1 MEKNE
6 LKIEK
11 IPLQE
16 MIDLLI
22 ALYNKG
28 VDYIDIVGVKGNIQ
42 DQMAIAFTKEYMTEE
57 AMLNFDE
64 LEVDEEIADEIDLN
78 EKLSDEDFD
87 KLI

>member
-11 IPLQE
+11 IPVQE

-28 VDYIDIVGVKGNIQ
+28 VDYIDIVGIKGTLQ

-57 AMLNFDE
+57 AMINFDE
-64 LEVDEEIADEIDLN
+64 MEIDEDIADEIDLN
-78 EKLSDEDFD
+78 QKLSDEDLN

>member
-1 MEKNE
+1 MENNE
-6 LKIEK
+6 IKIEK
-11 IPLQE
+11 IPVQE
-16 MIDLLI
+16 MIDLLV

-64 LEVDEEIADEIDLN
+64 IEVDEEIADEIDLN
-78 EKLSDEDFD
+78 EKLSDEDLN